1 MSKFWVQVVGT
12 RVQTQVTCKQD
23 DNIDDLKKAAKAN
36 MPKSLTADPHDII
49 ASTEEGGL
57 HCLEVDF
64 ELSNL
69 EEANSARNPIWLKTP
84 KGE

>member
-1 MSKFWVQVVGT
+1 MSKFWVQLVGT
-12 RVQTQVTCKQD
+12 TVPTQVTCKRD
-23 DNIDDLKKAAKAN
+23 DNIDDLKDAAKAK

-49 ASTEEGGL
+49 ASTDEGGL
-57 HCLEVDF
+57 HCLKVDF

-69 EEANSARNPIWLKTP
+69 EEANSSRNPIWLKTP